1 MAYTTINKPS
11 EYFNTV
17 LWTGNSNLD
26 NANQT
31 ITGVGFKP
39 DLFWT
44 KIRNAADEH
53 HLRDIHQGNTSRIRT
68 SSSAAANT
76 SVCSVVP
83 NSDGFVITGDDGLE
97 FNQTGNN
104 YVTWNW
110 RGAGSTSSNTNGSIT
125 STVSANTTSGF
136 SIVNYTGTAS
146 NATVGHGLGA
156 KPSMIIAKNLVTN
169 GEDWAVYHKS
179 LGGYQYYLKLNG
191 TTVALTNT
199 NRWNAEPDTNV
210 FNVGAVAETNG
221 SGANQIAYV
230 FAEKK
235 GFSKCGIYSGNASSS
250 SPPFVYTGFKPSFIM
265 VKIASTGG
273 VDTGGWVMYDNQR
286 YPNNLSNS
294 PVLFANFSEAES
306 DGYNLE
312 MFSNGFRFNSTS
324 VTVNGSGNTYIY
336 YAVAEQPLVG
346 TNGVPATAR

>member
-1 MAYTTINKPS
+1 MAYTTINKSS
-11 EYFNTV
+11 EYFNTK
-17 LWTGNSNLD
+17 LYTGNGST
-26 NANQT
+26 QS
-31 ITGVGFKP
+31 ITGVGFQP
-39 DLFWT
+39 DMVWT
-44 KIRNAADEH
+44 KIRNGVYDH
-53 HLRDIHQGNTSRIRT
+53 NIFDVIRGVTKDIRPNNSNTEGTQSGGLT
-68 SSSAAANT
+68 SFDSDGYSLGSWVPVNESSS
-76 SVCSVVP
+76 S
-83 NSDGFVITGDDGLE
+83 
-97 FNQTGNN
+97 
-104 YVTWNW
+104 YVSWNW
-110 RGAGSTSSNTNGSIT
+110 KANGSGVSNTDGSIT

-136 SIVNYTGTAS
+136 SVVNYTGTAS

-156 KPSMIIAKNLVTN
+156 KPAMIIAKNLITN
-169 GEDWAVYHKS
+169 GEDWAIYHKS
-179 LGGYQYYLKLNG
+179 LGGYQYYLKFG

-199 NRWNAEPDTNV
+199 NRWNAEPDTSV

-250 SPPFVYTGFKPSFIM
+250 SPPFIYTGFKPSFIM